1 MAWDDTLVE
10 RLRYYIYDLDST
22 AYVWTELQLEKFLA
36 IAAINVFTE
45 LEDWETSIG
54 GPYTV
59 YTNLSGSGMIT
70 PDPVSNGPAALGN
83 MIVAKAGC
91 IIAGA
96 ELKKL
101 GVSAGWKVVD
111 DRSTIDG
118 TQAIK
123 AGADTV
129 KRYCEEYTSIVD
141 DFKRGN
147 RAAGQSILSPYAS
160 ANYASF
166 MYPFRTIAG
175 R

>member
-1 MAWDDTLVE
+1 MAWDDVLVE
-10 RLRYYIYDLDST
+10 RLRFYIYDLDAT
-22 AYVWTELQLEKFLA
+22 DYTWTDLQLEKFLA
-36 IAAINVFTE
+36 IAAINVFNELTDWTTE
-45 LEDWETSIG
+45 IG

-59 YTNLSGSGMIT
+59 STNLSGPNMIT
-70 PDPVSNGPAALGN
+70 PDPVSVGPAALGN

-91 IIAGA
+91 LIAGA

-101 GVSAGWKVVD
+101 GASAGWKVVD

-118 TQAIK
+118 TNAIK

-129 KRYCEEYTSIVD
+129 KRYCDNYNDIMD

-147 RAAGQSILSPYAS
+147 RAAGQSVLSPYMPADGS
-160 ANYASF
+160 
-166 MYPFRTIAG
+166 PFIFPRGGSI